1 MQQISVTDLRH
12 TGVPEKLPDHSQLKV
27 WVRSTGYEVRYA
39 EPNTRNIPASLLL
52 ALILAVAVSALAY
65 LQWSEDTPLVYLVF
79 LPPILVLANLFL
91 RVFQSR
97 SIAVR
102 LDLTPMTLAI
112 SYLGNGNRA
121 NSQEHVPI
129 KEIESF
135 YLDGKRGLAVNST
148 ISEILY
154 RTWIAR
160 GLAEPD
166 LYYLACLIVAA
177 SKLSMQR
184 PHPGAV

>member
-1 MQQISVTDLRH
+1 MQQLSVTDLRQS
-12 TGVPEKLPDHSQLKV
+12 GVPERLPDRTQLKV
-27 WVRSTGYEVRYA
+27 WVRSTGYEVRYS
-39 EPNTRNIPASLLL
+39 EPNTRTAPVYMLL
-52 ALILAVAVSALAY
+52 ALVVVGVLSAVAYFRWPDS
-65 LQWSEDTPLVYLVF
+65 TPVIYLVF
-79 LPPILVLANLFL
+79 LTPLLILAYMLWQLARGRNN
-91 RVFQSR
+91 
-97 SIAVR
+97 AVR

-112 SYLGNGNRA
+112 SYLGNSRL

-135 YLDGKRGLAVNST
+135 YLDEKRGLAVNST

-160 GLAEPD
+160 GLGEPD

-177 SKLSMQR
+177 GKLSMQS
-184 PHPGAV
+184 PHPGSA

>member
-1 MQQISVTDLRH
+1 MQELSVADLRQ
-12 TGVPEKLPDHSQLKV
+12 TRVPEKLPEHSQLKV
-27 WVRSTGYEVRYA
+27 WFRSTGYEVRYA
-39 EPNTRNIPASLLL
+39 EAGSRAAPVYLLL
-52 ALILAVAVSALAY
+52 AFIVAGIVAAITY
-65 LQWSEDTPLVYLVF
+65 LQWSDNTPSIYLVF
-79 LPPILVLANLFL
+79 LPPSLILAYLLWQ
-91 RVFQSR
+91 VFRDR
-97 SIAVR
+97 SNAVR

-112 SYLGNGNRA
+112 SYLGNSNRA

-135 YLDGKRGLAVNST
+135 YLDAKRGLAVNST

-184 PHPGAV
+184 PHPGSV